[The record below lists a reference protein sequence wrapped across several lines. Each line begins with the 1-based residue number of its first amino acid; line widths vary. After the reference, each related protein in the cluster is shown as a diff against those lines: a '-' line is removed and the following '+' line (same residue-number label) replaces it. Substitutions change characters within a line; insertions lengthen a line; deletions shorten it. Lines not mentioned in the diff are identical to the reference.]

1 MKYTARPII
10 FSIAVLSA
18 LAIANQA
25 HAQKAVLYDFTATW
39 CGPCQQMSPIVHK
52 LEREGFP
59 IQKVDIDQNPNLA
72 RQYSVT
78 SIPAFVLVVDGREVG
93 REVGRTSEHQL
104 RRMLASIPQEKPAA
118 QQSMIASNS
127 AQQGSG
133 LQSQSRGNTG
143 YEQPNLGQPGAFPNM
158 NPQPPQQTMA
168 AQTQT
173 QTPAVLN
180 SPQPFPDMNTT
191 QPVAHSA
198 VVASNT
204 QNNPVIRAQFDERTN
219 VTSPTPHVNSAAAN
233 VRLRIRD
240 EKGINYGSGTVIE
253 SKPGLTYVLTC
264 GHIFRSLSESS
275 KVDIDIFVDDRFE
288 SFVGKVEKYD
298 LDADVGLVSLRTDG
312 VLPVAKL
319 ANAPTSLKQGQNVIS
334 VGCSGGQ
341 NPTVENLQVTSL
353 NRYTGPD
360 NIECTGVPVQG
371 RSGGGLFNENNEIVG
386 VCIAADP
393 KEKRGLYCG
402 LNPVVELLEGCGL
415 THIIRRNNATGE
427 NQILVETNANQP
439 NDPAAAFLS
448 SNSTDQAFANTMA
461 SSNNAF
467 ANNGGNGSVSAP
479 AIDPQHTNQMLQT
492 LNNAEGAKLTI
503 IIEKPNAPGQTQV
516 VIIPAATARL
526 LADLTGEISPSQ
538 SVATNRPLSM
548 EPPVTRPVGFTATM
562 PAVPVTRQLRE
573 EDRSETLPTEYS
585 VAQPYRRLR

>member
-1 MKYTARPII
+1 MKYTARPIV

-25 HAQKAVLYDFTATW
+25 QAQKAVLYDFTATW

-104 RRMLASIPQEKPAA
+104 RRMLASIPQEKPVA
-118 QQSMIASNS
+118 QQTMIASNT
-127 AQQGSG
+127 AQ
-133 LQSQSRGNTG
+133 QSQSRGNTG

-168 AQTQT
+168 AQTQA
-173 QTPAVLN
+173 PAVLN
-180 SPQPFPDMNTT
+180 SPQPFPDMNQT
-191 QPVAHSA
+191 QPVANSA

-204 QNNPVIRAQFDERTN
+204 QNTPVIRAQFDERTN
-219 VTSPTPHVNSAAAN
+219 VTSPTPHINSAAAN

-298 LDADVGLVSLRTDG
+298 LDSDVGLVSLPTDG

-319 ANAPTSLKQGQNVIS
+319 ANAPTTLKQGQTVIS

-341 NPTVENLQVTSL
+341 NPTVENLEVTAL

-360 NIECTGVPVQG
+360 NIECTGIPVQG

-402 LNPVVELLEGCGL
+402 LNPVVELLEDCGL
-415 THIIRRNNATGE
+415 THIIRRSSMTGE
-427 NQILVETNANQP
+427 NQILVETNASQP

-461 SSNNAF
+461 TSNNAF
-467 ANNGGNGSVSAP
+467 ANNSGNTPVSAP
-479 AIDPQHTNQMLQT
+479 AIDPQYTNQMLQT
-492 LNNAEGAKLTI
+492 LNNSEGAKLTI

-526 LADLTGEISPSQ
+526 LADLTGELSPSQ

-548 EPPVTRPVGFTATM
+548 EPPVTRPVGFTAIM
-562 PAVPVTRQLRE
+562 PVAPVTRQLRE
-573 EDRSETLPTEYS
+573 EDRSETLPTEFS
-585 VAQPYRRLR
+585 VAQPYRRLRQ

>member
-1 MKYTARPII
+1 MKYTARPIV

-25 HAQKAVLYDFTATW
+25 QAQKAVLYDFTATW

-78 SIPAFVLVVDGREVG
+78 SIPAFVLVIDGREVG

-118 QQSMIASNS
+118 QQKMIASNT
-127 AQQGSG
+127 AQ
-133 LQSQSRGNTG
+133 QSQSRGNTG
-143 YEQPNLGQPGAFPNM
+143 YEKPNLGQPADFPNM
-158 NPQPPQQTMA
+158 TPQPPQQPQA
-168 AQTQT
+168 ARAQA
-173 QTPAVLN
+173 PPESN
-180 SPQPFPDMNTT
+180 SPQPFPEMNHT

-204 QNNPVIRAQFDERTN
+204 QNTPVIRAQFDERTN
-219 VTSPTPHVNSAAAN
+219 VTSPTPHINSAAAN

-240 EKGINYGSGTVIE
+240 DKGINYGSGTVIE

-298 LDADVGLVSLRTDG
+298 LDSDVGLVSLPTDG
-312 VLPVAKL
+312 ALPVAKL
-319 ANAPTSLKQGQNVIS
+319 ANAPTTLKQGQNVIS

-341 NPTVENLQVTSL
+341 NPTVENLEVTAL

-402 LNPVVELLEGCGL
+402 LNPVVELLEDCGL
-415 THIIRRNNATGE
+415 THIIRRNNVTGE
-427 NQILVETNANQP
+427 NQILVETNASQP
-439 NDPAAAFLS
+439 NDPADAFLS
-448 SNSTDQAFANTMA
+448 NNSTDQAFANTMA

-467 ANNGGNGSVSAP
+467 ASNGGNSPVSAP
-479 AIDPQHTNQMLQT
+479 AVDPQYTNQMLQT
-492 LNNAEGAKLTI
+492 LNNSEGAKLTI

-548 EPPVTRPVGFTATM
+548 EPPVTRPVGFTAAM
-562 PAVPVTRQLRE
+562 PVAPVTRQLRE

-585 VAQPYRRLR
+585 VAQPYRRVRQ

>member
-1 MKYTARPII
+1 MKYTARPIV

-25 HAQKAVLYDFTATW
+25 QAQKAVLYDFTATW

-59 IQKVDIDQNPNLA
+59 IQKVDIDQDPNLA

-118 QQSMIASNS
+118 QQTMIASNS
-127 AQQGSG
+127 AQQGSAQQ
-133 LQSQSRGNTG
+133 LQSRGVTG
-143 YEQPNLGQPGAFPNM
+143 FIQPNLGQPGAFPNL
-158 NPQPPQQTMA
+158 NPPPPQQTMA
-168 AQTQT
+168 AQIQAPQESST
-173 QTPAVLN
+173 
-180 SPQPFPDMNTT
+180 PQPFPGMNHT

-198 VVASNT
+198 VVAANT
-204 QNNPVIRAQFDERTN
+204 QNTPVIRAQFDERTN

-253 SKPGLTYVLTC
+253 SKPGITYVLTC
-264 GHIFRSLSESS
+264 GHIFRTLSESS

-298 LDADVGLVSLRTDG
+298 LDADVGLVSLPTDG

-341 NPTVENLQVTSL
+341 NPTVENLQVTAL

-360 NIECTGVPVQG
+360 NIECTGVPIQG

-402 LNPVVELLEGCGL
+402 LNPVVELLESCGL
-415 THIIRRNNATGE
+415 THIIRRNSVTGE
-427 NQILVETNANQP
+427 NQLLVETDASLP
-439 NDPAAAFLS
+439 NDPATAYLS

-461 SSNNAF
+461 SDKNVF
-467 ANNGGNGSVSAP
+467 ANNGGNSPVSAP
-479 AIDPQHTNQMLQT
+479 AVDPQYTNQMLQT
-492 LNNAEGAKLTI
+492 LNNAQGAKLTI

-526 LADLTGEISPSQ
+526 LADLTGELSPTQ
-538 SVATNRPLSM
+538 SVATNRPLSIDH
-548 EPPVTRPVGFTATM
+548 PASRPVDITAAM
-562 PAVPVTRQLRE
+562 PAAPLSRQLRE

-585 VAQPYRRLR
+585 VAQPYRRLRQ